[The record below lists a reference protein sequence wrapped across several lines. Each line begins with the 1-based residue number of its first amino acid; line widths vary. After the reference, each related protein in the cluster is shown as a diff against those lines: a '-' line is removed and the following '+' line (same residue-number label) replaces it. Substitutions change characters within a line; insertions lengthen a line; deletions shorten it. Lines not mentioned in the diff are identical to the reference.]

1 MSVGETVMNVS
12 IHSSSFYGLYYLWLL
27 TWLYFS
33 HQAHFCCVI
42 YDIWQFWLWN
52 WDRWYPLSVYLLT
65 QWFYEGVQTTNV
77 QVDKIFN
84 KLHPWMISVT
94 HKDISP
100 VLSFFQRCV
109 HYLLAAFLSDP
120 CTEGPLQKLLHLTL
134 PVQRRYL
141 AGIPQQ
147 CRQPCHIH
155 HFQHWISQSL
165 HQDPALLVQKDERCQ
180 LSKNKKIKTPDI
192 NLSSE
197 VRKSWVRSQD
207 KEVCGRFDVQRWE
220 VRQKSGQLISRSG
233 TNFSESEWQEKC
245 NK

>member
-1 MSVGETVMNVS
+1 MAF
-12 IHSSSFYGLYYLWLL
+12 IIYDFWLDCIFL
-27 TWLYFS
+27 TKLI
-33 HQAHFCCVI
+33 CCVI
-42 YDIWQFWLWN
+42 YEIWQFWLWN

-94 HKDISP
+94 RKDITP

-134 PVQRRYL
+134 SVQRRYL

-180 LSKNKKIKTPDI
+180 LSKNKKNKKAWHQFEFWGEKE
-192 NLSSE
+192 LS
-197 VRKSWVRSQD
+197 K
-207 KEVCGRFDVQRWE
+207 KQR
-220 VRQKSGQLISRSG
+220 
-233 TNFSESEWQEKC
+233 
-245 NK
+245 